1 MSTQTRAELVQ
12 LAQNGLKTLPY
23 LSSVSEN
30 MLPAVDVA
38 CMVDENILPAH
49 SYVLMAASPI
59 FGELV
64 ASRFAQVIKGS
75 CQLEIMTVPLVGT
88 TAEAAKIAL
97 QYMYQQ
103 CSFRGQG
110 PVIATLDQ
118 AKVLATFAHKWN
130 IQSMLDASDAFT
142 EQALTTAFSTHPK
155 DSATHAQK
163 AINWSAF
170 AEKLHLVKTLDC
182 CITWLIKNFKKFPEQ
197 FAKLLTLSPGIVVQV
212 MKGVAIILPA
222 DSYPYR

>member
-1 MSTQTRAELVQ
+1 MSMQTRAELVQ

-23 LSSVSEN
+23 LSSMSEN

-38 CMVDENILPAH
+38 CMVDENVFPAH

-64 ASRFAQVIKGS
+64 ASHFAQVIKGS

-88 TAEAAKIAL
+88 TAEAARTAL

-118 AKVLATFAHKWN
+118 AKMLATFAHKWN

-142 EQALTTAFSTHPK
+142 EQALTKAFSIQPK
-155 DSATHAQK
+155 ASAMHALK
-163 AINWSAF
+163 AIDWSSF

-182 CITWLIKNFKKFPEQ
+182 CTVWLIRNFNRFPEQ
-197 FAKLLTLSPGIVVQV
+197 FAELLTLSPGIVVQV
-212 MKGVAIILPA
+212 MKGVASRLPLETY
-222 DSYPYR
+222 SYR